1 MDNYMEGYA
10 HTHIA
15 DYHKPGL
22 FRRASDRATAAPRPV
37 IESNS
42 TPPVTIFTLG
52 RFSLLVNGQPAD
64 FGRKFPKRP
73 LELLK
78 TIIAQGG
85 REISISRLTML
96 IWPDV
101 DGDKATRSFDTTL
114 HRLRKILNHDRVL
127 VLRDGKL
134 SLDAR
139 YCWVDVW
146 AFERLLGEA
155 RRILR
160 STADSNQI
168 SLLEGLTENLLALYQ
183 DHFLIREDVT
193 GWSVSMRERLRHK
206 FIHHLIEI
214 GRFCET
220 HGYWEQA
227 IECYQKGIDVDDLVE
242 VFYQRL
248 MSCYLNTNRLSEGM
262 LIYRRCCETLSIMLS
277 LQPEPETE
285 SLYQALRNTR
295 LGKKSA

>member
-22 FRRASDRATAAPRPV
+22 FRRASDRATTAPRPV

-42 TPPVTIFTLG
+42 IPPVTIFTLG

-183 DHFLIREDVT
+183 DHFLVREEVT

-248 MSCYLNTNRLSEGM
+248 MSCYLNTDRLSEGM
-262 LIYRRCCETLSIMLS
+262 LIYRRCCETLSIMLR

-285 SLYQALRNTR
+285 SLYLALRNAR
-295 LGKKSA
+295 PGRQSA